1 MRDFLK
7 KIARK
12 PLVARLT
19 DWLAVR
25 GILLMVYRFLF
36 APRGGKH
43 EISVAGRRAQFY
55 VYSEDEVRTLDFGN
69 GEFPMLEFLI
79 AGLTPGDCF
88 YDIGA
93 ATGWYT
99 VLLAQVVG
107 EKGRVIAFEPQRDVY
122 GRLLE
127 NVKLNEL
134 RNVQAFRLALSD
146 RDGSA
151 TLQTG
156 GVACAGRIVSP
167 GKGPRMFE
175 EHVQIFHGDR
185 FVERQ
190 ILNPPK
196 AVKIDVEGHE
206 YSVLQGLNRTL
217 SQPSCEIL
225 CCEIH
230 PRFLPQTLK
239 LEDFLSLLRS
249 VGFSEIQIHP
259 RGDDLHVW
267 ASKHK

>member
-1 MRDFLK
+1 MRGFLK
-7 KIARK
+7 RIARK
-12 PLVARLT
+12 PLVSKVT
-19 DWLAVR
+19 DWLGVR

-36 APRGGKH
+36 APRGGIH

-55 VYSEDEVRTLDFGN
+55 VYSQDDVQALDLGN
-69 GEFPMLEFLI
+69 GEFPMLEFLM
-79 AGLTPGDCF
+79 ARLAPGDCF

-93 ATGWYT
+93 EVGWYT
-99 VLLAQVVG
+99 VFLAKAVG
-107 EKGRVIAFEPQRDVY
+107 EKGRVIAFEPQADNY
-122 GRLLE
+122 GRMLE

-134 RNVQAFRLALSD
+134 HNVQAFRLAVSD

-151 TLQTG
+151 ILQTRDG
-156 GVACAGRIVSP
+156 SAGRIVTS
-167 GKGPRMFE
+167 GKGPQISQ
-175 EHVQIFHGDR
+175 EHVQIVHGDR
-185 FVERQ
+185 FIESQ
-190 ILNPPK
+190 ILNSPK

-217 SQPSCEIL
+217 SRPSCGVV

-249 VGFSEIQIHP
+249 VGLSEIQIHP

-267 ASKHK
+267 ASKHE